1 MSERQIN
8 NGVLME
14 AGYVTS
20 KGQLVIPS
28 KLRRKFGIKPGTRVN
43 FFEEEDGIKI
53 VPLTSE
59 TIKANI
65 GFLGKDGPSLLK
77 ALMEEKK
84 REREL

>member
-1 MSERQIN
+1 
-8 NGVLME
+8 ME
-14 AGYVTS
+14 TGYVTS

-28 KLRRKFGIKPGTRVN
+28 KMRRKFGIKPGTRVN
-43 FFEEEDGIKI
+43 FFEEKDGIKI
-53 VPLTSE
+53 IPVTSE

-77 ALMEEKK
+77 ELMEEKK

>member
-1 MSERQIN
+1 MD
-8 NGVLME
+8 V
-14 AGYVTS
+14 GYVTT

-43 FFEEEDGIKI
+43 FFEDGDGIKI
-53 VPLTSE
+53 VPVTSE

-65 GFLGKDGPSLLK
+65 GFLGNDGPSLLK

-84 REREL
+84 TDREL

>member
-1 MSERQIN
+1 
-8 NGVLME
+8 ME
-14 AGYVTS
+14 VGYVTT

-43 FFEEEDGIKI
+43 FFEEGDGIKI
-53 VPLTSE
+53 IPITAEL
-59 TIKANI
+59 IDANK
-65 GFLGKDGPSLLK
+65 GFMKTGGRLLK